1 VIKRFATMAGV
12 IALLGLVV
20 GIAGAYDDPVPTIK
34 QAMGKLHKGGT
45 AALPTVK
52 KALAAP
58 TPDWDGI
65 QTTAKLISDLSAA
78 ITDQEPPKGDKADYA
93 KLSKAYAAEAK
104 HLKEAADAKDAAQAK
119 KSVGKLNST
128 CKTCHTAHKGA

>member
-12 IALLGLVV
+12 VALLGLVV
-20 GIAGAYDDPVPTIK
+20 GIAGAYDDPAPTIK
-34 QAMGKLHKGGT
+34 QAMGKLHKAGT
-45 AALPTVK
+45 GALPTVK

-65 QTTAKLISDLSAA
+65 QTTTKLISDLSAA
-78 ITDQEPPKGDKADYA
+78 ITEQEPPKGDKEAYA

-119 KSVGKLNST
+119 KSVGKLGAT
-128 CKTCHTAHKGA
+128 CKTCHSAHKG

>member
-12 IALLGLVV
+12 VAMLGLVA

-52 KALAAP
+52 KALGAP
-58 TPDWDGI
+58 TPDWPGI
-65 QTTAKLISDLSAA
+65 QTTTKLISDLSAA
-78 ITDQEPPKGDKADYA
+78 ITDQDPPKGDKADYT

-104 HLKEAADAKDAAQAK
+104 TLMEAAEAKDAAQAK
-119 KSVGKLNST
+119 KSVGKLGAT
-128 CKTCHTAHKGA
+128 CKTCHTAHKG